1 MTSRDLSRPVQP
13 DTETEEERER
23 RTTYLELFFDLVFVF
38 AITQV
43 TTLIVSQPTAAGFA
57 RSALVL
63 ALIWWAWSGYA
74 WMTNAIDVE
83 STGVRIAFLLSAL
96 GSFFVALAVPHAYDT
111 QGAWFA
117 VPYIAIRLL
126 HIWLYVRGLRHDPA
140 HQAAIKKLAPWFL
153 VAPTVA
159 LVGGLVAST
168 DLRTALWT
176 IALTIDVAGAL
187 GVGRA
192 GFKVSP
198 AHFAERYALF
208 VIIALGESIVAI
220 GVGAADDPRGVTF
233 AFTVVIAF
241 AGAAALW
248 WAYFD
253 FVAIAAARALRFAPP
268 EKRGPRARDVFT
280 FFHYPQVLGII
291 FFAVAA
297 KETLAAPLEPLP
309 ASGRAALALG
319 GSLPLLATVL
329 GRYRVVRHIAWE
341 RVAGIAT
348 IVVVA
353 ASFREVDAVWSLL
366 AIVAIL
372 VTTVTAEMFRLRE
385 ARMQIRADGPP
396 VS

>member
-1 MTSRDLSRPVQP
+1 VTAAELSSAAESAV
-13 DTETEEERER
+13 EAEEERER
-23 RTTYLELFFDLVFVF
+23 TSYLELFFDLVFVF

-57 RSALVL
+57 RSTLVL
-63 ALIWWAWSGYA
+63 ALVWWAWSGYA
-74 WMTNAIDVE
+74 WLTNAIDIE
-83 STGVRIAFLLSAL
+83 STGARLAFLAATL
-96 GSFFVALAVPHAYDT
+96 GSFFVALAVPHAYDS

-117 VPYIAIRLL
+117 VPYIAVRIL

-153 VAPTVA
+153 VAPCVT
-159 LVGGLVAST
+159 LVGGIVSST
-168 DLRTALWT
+168 DLRTALW
-176 IALTIDVAGAL
+176 AVSMAIDVAGAL

-192 GFKVSP
+192 GFRVSP

-220 GVGAADDPRGVTF
+220 GVGTADDTRDLTF
-233 AFTVVIAF
+233 AVAVAIAF

-253 FVAIAAARALRFAPP
+253 FVALAAERALRFAPP

-280 FFHYPQVLGII
+280 FFHFPQVLGII
-291 FFAVAA
+291 FFAVGA

-341 RVAGIAT
+341 RVTGIAAVALAG
-348 IVVVA
+348 VVL
-353 ASFREVDAVWSLL
+353 RHLDAVWLL
-366 AIVAIL
+366 LVIVVIL
-372 VTTVTAEMFRLRE
+372 VTTIVVEIRRLRD
-385 ARMQIRADGPP
+385 ARTRIRSDGPP
-396 VS
+396 T